1 LPQLTDHF
9 TQEELGVLGCE
20 PRLIDNAEFLAK
32 TVLEGIRTHFGPVDI
47 HCGYRDP
54 AHNARVGG
62 KPNSFHLFADGHSAA
77 DLASSHVSLPQVF
90 DWIRLES
97 KLPFDK
103 VILEKN
109 SAGSAACVHIQADR
123 LNKPRREA
131 YIGGTGACQHYEP
144 VEVQ

>member
-1 LPQLTDHF
+1 MSQLTDHF
-9 TQEELGVLGCE
+9 SQEELGVSGCE
-20 PRLIDNAEFLAK
+20 QRLIDNAGFLAK
-32 TVLEGIRTHFGPVDI
+32 TVLEGIRVHFGPVDI
-47 HCGYRDP
+47 RCGYRDP

-62 KPNSFHLFADGHSAA
+62 KPNSFHLFVDGHSAA
-77 DLASSHVSLPQVF
+77 DLGSSHVTLPQMF

-109 SAGSAACVHIQADR
+109 SAGTPACVHIQADR

-131 YIGGTGACQHYEP
+131 YIGGTGACKVYTP
-144 VEVQ
+144 VTVQ